1 MQKVKLLA
9 AYALVALQFMLSILA
24 TSMLRRNVPPSI
36 KTFLQVATFAGVIYA
51 MQIIGG
57 GIIHPST
64 LTLIVFSLW
73 CAALYTVIGVVATYL
88 TSALYKAVLSRLS
101 TATLATLSP
110 GYKTAESWSG
120 AEVYWYIRL
129 VSGQN
134 APIDS
139 RHDAVSAI
147 QAAIQSNAKPAFRTP
162 SLAL

>member
-36 KTFLQVATFAGVIYA
+36 KTFLQVTTFAGVIYA
-51 MQIIGG
+51 MQVIGDSV
-57 GIIHPST
+57 IHSST

-73 CAALYTVIGVVATYL
+73 CVALYTVIGVVATYL
-88 TSALYKAVLSRLS
+88 TSALYRAVLSRFS
-101 TATLATLSP
+101 TATLATLSS

-147 QAAIQSNAKPAFRTP
+147 QAAIQSNVKPAFRTP